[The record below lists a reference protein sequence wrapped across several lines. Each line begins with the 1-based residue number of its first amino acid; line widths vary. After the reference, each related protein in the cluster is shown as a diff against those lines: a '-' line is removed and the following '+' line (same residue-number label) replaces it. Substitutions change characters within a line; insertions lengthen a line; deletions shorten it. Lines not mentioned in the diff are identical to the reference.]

1 MKIYICDDEIK
12 ILNDMQKRIRECR
25 SEDEIK
31 AFTSGMELI
40 NELEKDICD
49 ILLLDI
55 DMPDI
60 SGMDVAE
67 WLLKLER
74 RPLLIF
80 VTSHDELVYD
90 SFQYHPF
97 GFVRKSYF
105 NDEISKVL
113 KDAVKALGSNTKYFN
128 FRTEGKDIRV
138 LLSEIRYFE
147 ADGNYLK
154 LFTTGE
160 EYRFRSTVTA
170 VENSLSNQGFIRIH
184 KGFLVNQSGV
194 RVLSNEEAHLI
205 DGAILPMGKTY
216 VDKAR
221 TQLMR
226 YMRG

>member
-1 MKIYICDDEIK
+1 MKIYMCDDEPK
-12 ILNDMQKRIRECR
+12 MLEDMKRKVQE
-25 SEDEIK
+25 SNNKGVVK
-31 AFTSGMELI
+31 AFTSGIELI
-40 NELEKDICD
+40 NELKKEICD

-60 SGMDVAE
+60 NGMDVAE
-67 WLLKLER
+67 WLLKLEK

-105 NDEISKVL
+105 DNEIKKVL
-113 KDAVKALGSNTKYFN
+113 DDAVKALESNTKYFN

-138 LLSEIRYFE
+138 LLSEISYFE

-154 LFTTGE
+154 MFTDGK

-170 VENSLSNQGFIRIH
+170 IENSLYGQGFIRIH
-184 KGFLVNQSGV
+184 KGFLVNQSAV
-194 RVLSNEEAHLI
+194 RILSGDEAHLV
-205 DGAILPMGKTY
+205 DGTVLPMGKTY
-216 VDKAR
+216 VDEAR
-221 TQLMR
+221 KQLMR